1 MKENKELILGII
13 GIILIVI
20 IFITSMVISS
30 NKEKEANKDLLD
42 GIHYAEIKVK
52 NYGSIIVEL
61 DANTSPITVTNFLS
75 LADSKFYDG
84 LSFHRIIEGFMIQGG
99 GYDQSGNKK
108 NADTIKGEFKNN
120 GVENNIKHERGVISM
135 ARVSGIPNSASSEFF
150 IMHQDSLSLDG
161 DYAAFGHVIEGMD
174 VVDKIATSVKPT
186 DNNGSIDLEDRPV
199 IESIRS
205 LKVEIDNGD
214 EDETNS

>member
-30 NKEKEANKDLLD
+30 NKEKETNKDLLD

>member
-1 MKENKELILGII
+1 MKENKELMLGII